1 MNNHGK
7 KLLKMKFSSIQNIEE
22 NLRVFRDDL
31 YPFLGGGNKGRKMDY
46 IAKAIVRENA
56 KALVTTGGF
65 QSNHC
70 RAVAVYAAQYGLK
83 CTLVLHGSK
92 EAFEQESGNA
102 KIMRLS
108 GAEIVF
114 VDEASQIG
122 GAMDKAMEIHTSL
135 NLKPYYIWG
144 GGHTLEGG
152 LAYIEAVKA
161 VKEYADQKNWVPDYI
176 FHASGT
182 GSTQSGILAGLDLYG
197 LDHTQVIGIS
207 VGRKAEPAIKIVQ
220 LFYEEL
226 CKQYNI
232 SHTNRPT
239 IVLDEYLMEG
249 YGCYNEEVKQI
260 SVSSL
265 SKYGF
270 TLDTCYTAKAFYGML
285 DYISKNNIKGKNILF
300 WHTGGVFNFLA
311 E

>member
-1 MNNHGK
+1 
-7 KLLKMKFSSIQNIEE
+7 MKFNDLDTIHQNMK
-22 NLRVFRDDL
+22 VFRDDL
-31 YPFLGGGNKGRKMDY
+31 FPFLGGGNKGRKMDY
-46 IAKAIVRENA
+46 IAQAIERENS

-70 RAVAVYAAQYGLK
+70 RAVAVYAAQHELK

-92 EAFEQESGNA
+92 EGFEKESGNA

-122 GAMDKAMEIHTSL
+122 EAMDKAMETYSNL

-152 LAYIEAVKA
+152 LAYIEAIKEL
-161 VKEYADQKNWVPDYI
+161 KEYTIQTNWVPDYI

-182 GSTQSGILAGLDLYG
+182 GSTQAGLLAGLDLYG
-197 LDHTQVIGIS
+197 LENTQVIGIS

-220 LFYEEL
+220 SFYEEL
-226 CKQYNI
+226 CKQYHI
-232 SHTNRPT
+232 SNTNRPI
-239 IVLDEYLMEG
+239 IVLDEYLMGG
-249 YGCYNEEVKQI
+249 YGCFNDEIKQI
-260 SVSSL
+260 SLSSL

-270 TLDTCYTAKAFYGML
+270 TLDTCYTGKAFYGML
-285 DYISKNNIKGKNILF
+285 DYISKNNLQGKNILF
-300 WHTGGVFNFLA
+300 WHTGGIFNFLA